1 MFTGASVPLPYFCLT
16 STYFYVVPTHL
27 HSTSNYYSLNI
38 YDRYN
43 SDCHGNYHVRTQTI
57 PSTSICKLIFRLLPG
72 TYIPFHLSNF
82 QSSHV
87 TRIFTETYI
96 RVCRS
101 LHTLPYQGMHVS
113 LPPTS
118 TYSHLLASTSIRLTT
133 EMCGFYPRGKL
144 PSTFADA
151 SIHSYMQRDLR
162 LLPRTCIH
170 FHQTSIAPIYLPHF
184 PFNLSFHGNVQVGA

>member
-57 PSTSICKLIFRLLPG
+57 PSTSICKLNFRLLPG
-72 TYIPFHLSNF
+72 TYITFHLSNF

-87 TRIFTETYI
+87 TRIFTETYT

-101 LHTLPYQGMHVS
+101 LHTLPYARITPTYFHV
-113 LPPTS
+113 LPP
-118 TYSHLLASTSIRLTT
+118 
-133 EMCGFYPRGKL
+133 
-144 PSTFADA
+144 
-151 SIHSYMQRDLR
+151 
-162 LLPRTCIH
+162 TCIH
-170 FHQTSIAPIYLPHF
+170 FHSTYNRDVWLLSPWKAPVYVRRRFYPL
-184 PFNLSFHGNVQVGA
+184 LYAA